1 MLPNAT
7 KYFETSDVKDAL
19 SAVYEVGFCFVL
31 GHMTYITR
39 IENTFWVTF
48 GPRGCSGVLYLF

>member
-19 SAVYEVGFCFVL
+19 SAVYEVGFCCFGSHDLL
-31 GHMTYITR
+31 GLR
-39 IENTFWVTF
+39 FTFWVTF